1 MTTYKFCAIIPVVD
15 YYGEDIFEQ
24 HLYIEKSENNLSF
37 EDVERAVEMK
47 ISEAKK
53 GFEEDDQRY
62 KYEWNICLKNWEVAK
77 TSLEKAEE
85 KICLRG
91 SLVETNTFTYVRV
104 KKEYKNVSITFKRI
118 DFLNL

>member
-1 MTTYKFCAIIPVVD
+1 MTTYKFCAIIPVID
-15 YYGEDIFEQ
+15 YYGEDVFEQ

-37 EDVERAVEMK
+37 EDVVKAVEIK

-53 GFEEDDQRY
+53 GFEEDGEEY
-62 KYEWNICLKNWEVAK
+62 KNEWNICLKNWEVAK
-77 TSLEKAEE
+77 TSLENADY

-91 SLVETNTFTYVRV
+91 SLVKTNTSAYVAINGLWR
-104 KKEYKNVSITFKRI
+104 KTPMTFKRI